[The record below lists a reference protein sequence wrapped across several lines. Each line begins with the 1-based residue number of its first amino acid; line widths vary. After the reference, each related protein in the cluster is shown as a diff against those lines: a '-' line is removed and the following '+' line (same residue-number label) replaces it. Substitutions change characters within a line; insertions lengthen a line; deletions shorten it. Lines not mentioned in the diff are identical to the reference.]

1 MFNGNIRRAAMASA
15 SALTLGI
22 GAAVW
27 ATSSASAA
35 PAAPA
40 ASTPR
45 CTAADLSVWLNL
57 GEASAAA
64 GTAFYP
70 LEFTNVS
77 HHACHL
83 VGYPGVSALNA
94 NGKQLGNA
102 AGRNPRFKGAT
113 VTIAAGGTAH
123 ADLGWVDVG
132 NFPAGGCKPTTAT
145 YIRVFAPNDTHSD
158 RGFAPL
164 RACSVKGDTYL
175 FVTTVRPGPNGDD

>member
-1 MFNGNIRRAAMASA
+1 MFKGNIRRAAIASA

-57 GEASAAA
+57 GEANAAA

-77 HHACHL
+77 NHACHL
-83 VGYPGVSALNA
+83 FGYPGVSALNA
-94 NGKQLGNA
+94 QRQAARQRGGPQRAVQGHHGDHRRGRHRARRPGLGRRGQLPR
-102 AGRNPRFKGAT
+102 GRLQADDGDLRPGVRARRDALRPR
-113 VTIAAGGTAH
+113 
-123 ADLGWVDVG
+123 
-132 NFPAGGCKPTTAT
+132 
-145 YIRVFAPNDTHSD
+145 
-158 RGFAPL
+158 
-164 RACSVKGDTYL
+164 
-175 FVTTVRPGPNGDD
+175 VRPAALVLGEG

>member
-1 MFNGNIRRAAMASA
+1 MFNRNIRRAAIASA

-83 VGYPGVSALNA
+83 FGYPGVSALNV

-102 AGRNPRFKGAT
+102 AGRNPRFKATT
-113 VTIAAGGTAH
+113 VTVAAGGTAH
-123 ADLGWVDVG
+123 ADLGWVTVE
-132 NFPAGGCKPTTAT
+132 NFPANKCKPTTAT
-145 YIRVFAPNDTHSD
+145 FVRAFPPGATHSD
-158 RGFAPL
+158 LAFAPL
-164 RACSVKGDTYL
+164 HSCSVKGETYI
-175 FVTTVRPGPNGDD
+175 FVTTVRPGPNGDN